1 VGEGARHG
9 GPVADA
15 GDPLADLQAEA
26 LALVASHQ
34 GRPYYDAVA
43 DGEERDRYY
52 AGVALEGAPD
62 VLAHVLHRLL
72 EETHVRHLDYA
83 PSRELYPWV
92 DLQPDGH
99 LRHIYS
105 GLRLDPEEAIRDDVR
120 IARERAARLT
130 AAIRDRPTMGAR
142 EVHDVA
148 RSVAQVLHFNC
159 EHVVPQSWFGEE
171 QPMRG
176 DLHHLFACQPTCNAK
191 RGNLVYAELADSEP
205 TLADCGRILGSGALA
220 TFEPLTGKGAV
231 ARATLY
237 FLLRYPGRIADV
249 ARAWPASAVPEL
261 VSTLVAWHDSEPVD
275 EYERHRNAAIAEA
288 QGNRNPLIDFPD
300 LSGRLDF
307 LSGFAAR

>member
-1 VGEGARHG
+1 MSGGAGHDA
-9 GPVADA
+9 PVVPG
-15 GDPLADLQAEA
+15 GDPLGRLQAEA

-34 GRPYYDAVA
+34 GRVYYDAVA

-52 AGVALEGAPD
+52 AGVDLDGAPD

-72 EETHVRHLDYA
+72 EETHVRQLDYA

-120 IARERAARLT
+120 IARERAARMT

-142 EVHDVA
+142 EVHEVA

-176 DLHHLFACQPTCNAK
+176 DLHHLFACQPKCNAK
-191 RGNLVYAELADSEP
+191 RGNLLYAELADTEP
-205 TLADCGRILGSGALA
+205 TLAECGRILGSGAQA

-237 FLLRYPGRIADV
+237 FVLRYPGRIADV
-249 ARAWPASAVPEL
+249 VTRWPPTAVSEL
-261 VSTLVAWHDSEPVD
+261 VSTLVAWHEAEPVGQ
-275 EYERHRNAAIAEA
+275 YERHRNAAIAEA

-300 LSGRLDF
+300 LSGRLD
-307 LSGFAAR
+307 LGSGFASR